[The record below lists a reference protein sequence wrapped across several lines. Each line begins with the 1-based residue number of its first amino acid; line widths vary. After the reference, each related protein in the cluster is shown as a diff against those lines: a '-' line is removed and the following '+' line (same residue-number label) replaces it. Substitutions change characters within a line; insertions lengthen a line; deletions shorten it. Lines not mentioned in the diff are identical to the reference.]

1 MKNYNKNS
9 KHKFYSRKKMEK
21 LIPKMKNRYFFL
33 FFLGCISCSNFV
45 EVDPPKNSLI
55 SETVFEDASTV
66 RSALANIYVKM
77 RDQSMVSGR
86 NGLSTSMGIYSDELD
101 YYLFDTNNTQIY
113 QHSVLASNA
122 IITSWWSNAFTI
134 IYAANDI
141 IKGVEN
147 SVSLSP
153 DEKDEF
159 LGQAL
164 FIRGYMHSLLVAL
177 FGDIPYITTTNY
189 IENNEV
195 SRSPIAIVYQNIIT
209 DVKEAAR
216 LLENSPTNSERV
228 IPNKGVA
235 NALLA
240 RMYLYTKNWELAE
253 STASNIIS
261 SYTLETDINKLFLK
275 NSSSTLWQFK
285 PNGISDRN
293 TYEANQFV
301 IRFIPGQAFAL
312 SPKLLNSFE
321 SGDERRNAWVGSK
334 TSSDGL
340 TTLFFANKYK
350 SIFNVTES
358 LEHSIIFR
366 LEEQYLIRAEAKAH
380 LGIIEES
387 QTDLNTIRNRAGLA
401 NTTASTK
408 ETLLTAI
415 LNERFVE
422 FFTEQGQRWFDLK
435 RTEEAKNEI
444 ATIKSNWNDT
454 DLLLPIPETEIEV
467 NPNLKP
473 QNPGY

>member
-1 MKNYNKNS
+1 M
-9 KHKFYSRKKMEK
+9 
-21 LIPKMKNRYFFL
+21 
-33 FFLGCISCSNFV
+33 
-45 EVDPPKNSLI
+45 
-55 SETVFEDASTV
+55 
-66 RSALANIYVKM
+66 
-77 RDQSMVSGR
+77 
-86 NGLSTSMGIYSDELD
+86 
-101 YYLFDTNNTQIY
+101 
-113 QHSVLASNA
+113 
-122 IITSWWSNAFTI
+122 
-134 IYAANDI
+134 
-141 IKGVEN
+141 
-147 SVSLSP
+147 
-153 DEKDEF
+153 
-159 LGQAL
+159 
-164 FIRGYMHSLLVAL
+164 
-177 FGDIPYITTTNY
+177 
-189 IENNEV
+189 
-195 SRSPIAIVYQNIIT
+195 
-209 DVKEAAR
+209 
-216 LLENSPTNSERV
+216 
-228 IPNKGVA
+228 
-235 NALLA
+235 
-240 RMYLYTKNWELAE
+240 
-253 STASNIIS
+253 
-261 SYTLETDINKLFLK
+261 
-275 NSSSTLWQFK
+275 
-285 PNGISDRN
+285 
-293 TYEANQFV
+293 
-301 IRFIPGQAFAL
+301 
-312 SPKLLNSFE
+312 
-321 SGDERRNAWVGSK
+321 GSK